1 MEAIV
6 THKIND
12 MKTFD
17 EQLNFVLA
25 QSYGLVTRMEQQKL
39 YRSTRF
45 NLSISEL
52 KLLDAVYRN
61 REDGAFVGVIAQEL
75 YITPSSVTI
84 AVNRLEKKGFVT
96 RKRSK
101 SDARQVLIE
110 LTEEGVR
117 AARIHRRFHRSLA
130 NTIKKDITEE
140 EQQILIKCIERMNE
154 FIGKRII
161 SDEQKN
167 K

>member
-1 MEAIV
+1 MA
-6 THKIND
+6 HNIND
-12 MKTFD
+12 LKSFD

-39 YRSTRF
+39 YQSKRF

-61 REDGAFVGVIAQEL
+61 TEEGAFVGVVAQEL
-75 YITPSSVTI
+75 YITPSSVTV
-84 AVNRLEKKGFVT
+84 AVKRLEAKGFVT
-96 RKRSK
+96 RRRSTT
-101 SDARQVLIE
+101 DARQVLID
-110 LTEEGVR
+110 LTDDGIR
-117 AARIHRRFHRSLA
+117 AAKIHRRFHRNLA

-154 FIGKRII
+154 FIVKRI
-161 SDEQKN
+161 DKREQSK

>member
-1 MEAIV
+1 MV
-6 THKIND
+6 DKITD
-12 MKTFD
+12 LKSFD
-17 EQLNFVLA
+17 EQLNFVLS
-25 QSYGLVTRMEQQKL
+25 QSYGLITSLEQQKL
-39 YRSTRF
+39 YRSKRF

-61 REDGAFVGVIAQEL
+61 MEEGASVGVIAQEL

-96 RKRSK
+96 RRRSTK
-101 SDARQVLIE
+101 DARQVLIE
-110 LTEEGVR
+110 LTEDGIR
-117 AARIHRRFHRSLA
+117 AAKIHRRFHRNLA
-130 NTIKKDITEE
+130 NTIKKDISEE

-154 FIGKRII
+154 FIIGRL
-161 SDEQKN
+161 DNDN

>member
-1 MEAIV
+1 MS
-6 THKIND
+6 HKIND
-12 MKTFD
+12 MKSFD
-17 EQLNFVLA
+17 EQLNFVLS
-25 QSYGLVTRMEQQKL
+25 QSYSLVTRMEQQKL
-39 YRSTRF
+39 YKSKRF

-61 REDGAFVGVIAQEL
+61 QEEGAFVGVIAQEL

-96 RKRSK
+96 RRRS
-101 SDARQVLIE
+101 SVDARQVLVE
-110 LTEEGVR
+110 LTEEGER
-117 AARIHRRFHRSLA
+117 ASKIHRRFHRNLA

-154 FIGKRII
+154 FIVGRIDKR
-161 SDEQKN
+161 EQIK
-167 K
+167 KKK

>member
-1 MEAIV
+1 MRTV
-6 THKIND
+6 INE

-17 EQLNFVLA
+17 EQLNFVLS
-25 QSYGLVTRMEQQKL
+25 QSYGLVSRMEQQKL
-39 YRSTRF
+39 YQSTRF

-61 REDGAFVGVIAQEL
+61 MSEGAYVGVIAQEL

-96 RKRSK
+96 RRRSTA
-101 SDARQVLIE
+101 DARQVMIE
-110 LTEEGVR
+110 LTEEGAR
-117 AARIHRRFHRSLA
+117 AARIHRRFHRNLA

-140 EQQILIKCIERMNE
+140 EQKILIKCIERMNE
-154 FIGKRII
+154 FIIGRICKKE
-161 SDEQKN
+161 SHN
-167 K
+167 KKYKK

>member
-1 MEAIV
+1 MGRK
-6 THKIND
+6 TSD
-12 MKTFD
+12 MKSFD

-25 QSYGLVTRMEQQKL
+25 QSYGLVTRMEQKRL
-39 YRSTRF
+39 YRSTSF

-61 REDGAFVGVIAQEL
+61 SEEGAFVGVIAQEL

-96 RKRSK
+96 RRRST
-101 SDARQVLIE
+101 SDARQVLVE
-110 LTEEGVR
+110 LTDEGVR

-161 SDEQKN
+161 SDELKN